1 MGSNYGVLLLRE
13 ELFVREVEKY
23 GDVFMVSK
31 IVDFS
36 E

>member
-1 MGSNYGVLLLRE
+1 MGSKYGVLLLRE
-13 ELFVREVEKY
+13 EIFVREAEEY
-23 GDVFMVSK
+23 EGVFMVNK

>member
-1 MGSNYGVLLLRE
+1 MGSNYGVFLLRE
-13 ELFVREVEKY
+13 EIFVREVEEHE
-23 GDVFMVSK
+23 DVFKVSK